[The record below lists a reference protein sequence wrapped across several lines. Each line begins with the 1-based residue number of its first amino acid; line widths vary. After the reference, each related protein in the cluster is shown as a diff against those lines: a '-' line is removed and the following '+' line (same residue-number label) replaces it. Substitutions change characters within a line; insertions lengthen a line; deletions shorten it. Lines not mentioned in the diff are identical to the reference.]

1 MAFTAMF
8 STPAATLHSA
18 VMHMKGEVTGG
29 WRDPVANRFLDC
41 AVAPLG
47 GVVGEMQ
54 DMEDAVQA
62 EIAKIEHMLE
72 EAHPKGS

>member
-1 MAFTAMF
+1 MAFTAKF
-8 STPAATLHSA
+8 STPAATLHGA
-18 VMHMKGEVTGG
+18 VAHMKGEVASG

-41 AVAPLG
+41 TVAPLA

-54 DMEDAVQA
+54 DMEELVQG

-72 EAHPKGS
+72 EARPTGP